1 MQTLRRP
8 KLCDQVARPIRW
20 LLSIGIQFVWLACG
34 VTYAADE
41 FDSQILPLLRD
52 YCNTCHSKEKVEGEL
67 DLQRFSSTGIV
78 KQHTEVWEQ
87 VLHQLE
93 LGEMPPKDAKQLSN
107 HQKQQLMNWV
117 RKTLDEVAIANA
129 GDPGPVILRRLSNRE
144 YTYTLRDLT
153 DVDSLE
159 PARDFPVDG
168 AAGEGFTNVGAAL
181 VMSPALL
188 TKYLDA
194 AKEVSRHMVLL
205 DDGIRFSKSDS
216 AQDWTDETLAAIRAF
231 YARYTTTG
239 DAFKSIQQGIS
250 LDVGTETGR
259 LPLNRYLDALQGR
272 GDTANL
278 SPKYLKLL
286 RDALETSRP
295 SPVLA
300 PLCQKYRA
308 KELVAADIEAWQN
321 VLWRFTTVG
330 HIGKVN
336 GPTAWQEP
344 VTPIVAKQELQ
355 WKLEGNRD
363 HTLYLVATNAGDGDE
378 GDEVVWERPRL
389 VAKGRPDLPIQSIP
403 GVVEYL
409 ESQRT
414 RLIADSEDCLAALAV
429 GKEDA
434 PRESLAIWRE
444 YLGYGVSK
452 LEPLLDRKI
461 ESASGYNFI
470 QGWTGDNALSVLANS
485 SDTSVRTP
493 GTMPGH
499 SIATHPAPDRASVIA
514 WKSSAASV
522 LKIDG
527 SVVHA
532 HPECGNGI
540 EWALEARRGIATE
553 RLASGFSNGSKLIPI
568 GPFNN
573 VRVEP
578 EQVVALVIG
587 PRDGNH
593 SCDLTTVNLTI
604 SDGANTWD
612 MAKDVS
618 PNILTGNPHG
628 PWHFLSQ
635 PTSQGIVNEL
645 PEPIATWRKG
655 PSAELAAKVREHLTI
670 DFPLTHPLLAV
681 ALRSFKPSIENVDL
695 TARAP
700 SVREVT
706 IPAALAEGA
715 TLVVTG
721 RLAAT
726 NSGSVQMQIQADKP
740 TKTDSILAGQA
751 STAQQKA
758 QWSDNRLVTQ
768 HSSPIIANENSQ
780 ERKRFE
786 TAFDEFRS
794 LYPLALCYERIV
806 PVDEVV
812 TLTLYYRE
820 DDHLQRLMLEEPE
833 VRELNRLWNQLRFV
847 SDAPLK
853 QVDAFEQLWQFAT
866 QDADP
871 SAFEPLRDPLKAQA
885 AAFRKVLTG
894 AVPLQKRAIIE
905 FAAKAWR
912 RPLNAKEIADLQSFS
927 PRLMLVRVLTSPAFL
942 YRGEKAPQVTGAVND
957 WELASRLSYFLWS
970 SAPDEPLRA
979 LAAEGNLRDPDV
991 LAAQARRMLKDARV
1005 RRLATE
1011 FGCQYLHVR
1020 DVAELN
1026 EKSER
1031 HFPTFIDVRDDMQ
1044 EEVTRFYV
1052 DMFQNNRSVLA
1063 LIDADYTFINKPLAD
1078 HYGLP
1083 FEGEGWQRI
1092 EGLRDRGRGGVLGF
1106 AATLAKHSGASRTSA
1121 ILRGTWMSEV
1131 ILGEKLP
1138 APPPGVPTLPE
1149 EAPEGLSERQLIERH
1164 SSDERCASC
1173 HKRIDPFG
1181 FALEGFDAIGRI
1193 READTKTVLMDGTA
1207 ISGMSELRG
1216 YLLNQ
1221 RRDDFLKQFSRKLLG
1236 YALGRSV
1243 QLSDQ
1248 PLIEKMVQAK
1258 DHNIGDLIEW
1268 IVRSQQFREIRGNDR
1283 IINQPNV
1290 SLR

>member
-1 MQTLRRP
+1 MKSVLFVSFFAIATLV
-8 KLCDQVARPIRW
+8 LVTSVWADSFEQSIQPI
-20 LLSIGIQFVWLACG
+20 LK
-34 VTYAADE
+34 E
-41 FDSQILPLLRD
+41 
-52 YCNTCHSKEKVEGEL
+52 YCVTCHSTEKVKGEL
-67 DLQRFSSTGIV
+67 DLQRFSSVGIV

-93 LGEMPPKDAKQLSN
+93 SGEMPPKDAKPLSSQ
-107 HQKQQLMNWV
+107 QKHELMSWV

-129 GDPGPVILRRLSNRE
+129 GDPGPVILRRLSNHE

-153 DVDSLE
+153 GVDSLE
-159 PARDFPVDG
+159 PAREFPVDG

-194 AKEVSRHMVLL
+194 AKDVSRRMVLL

-216 AQDWTDETLAAIRAF
+216 QQDWTDETLAAIRAF
-231 YARYTTTG
+231 YARYTTSGT
-239 DAFKSIQQGIS
+239 ASKSVQQGIP

-259 LPLNRYLDALQGR
+259 LPLDSYLDALQSR
-272 GDTANL
+272 GDAPNL
-278 SPKYLKLL
+278 SPKYLRLL
-286 RDALETSRP
+286 RDTLESTRP
-295 SPVLA
+295 SPLLA

-308 KELVAADIEAWQN
+308 KELKAADIEAWQK

-336 GPTAWQEP
+336 GPKAWQEP
-344 VTPIVAKQELQ
+344 VTPIAAKQELQ

-389 VAKGRPDLPIQSIP
+389 VSKGRPDLPIQSIP
-403 GVVEYL
+403 QVIEYL

-414 RLIADSEDCLAALAV
+414 KLIADTEACLAALAA

-434 PRESLAIWRE
+434 PGESLAIWRE
-444 YLGYGVSK
+444 YLGFGISK
-452 LEPLLDRKI
+452 LEPLIDRKM
-461 ESASGYNFI
+461 ESSSGYNFI
-470 QGWTGDNALSVLANS
+470 QGWVGDNALSVLANS
-485 SDTSVRTP
+485 SDTSVRIP

-499 SIATHPAPDRASVIA
+499 SVATHPAPDRASVIA
-514 WKSSAASV
+514 WKSSATSM
-522 LKIDG
+522 LKIQG

-540 EWALEARRGIATE
+540 AWALEVRRGIATE
-553 RLASGFSNGSKLIPI
+553 RLASGFSKGAKLIPF
-568 GPFNN
+568 GPFENI
-573 VRVEP
+573 RVEP

-593 SCDLTTVNLTI
+593 SCDLTSVNLTI
-604 SDGANTWD
+604 SDSANTWD
-612 MAKDVS
+612 LAKDVS
-618 PNILTGNPHG
+618 PNILAGNPHG

-635 PTSQGIVNEL
+635 PASQDIVTDL
-645 PEPIATWRKG
+645 PEPIAAWRKG
-655 PSAELAAKVREHLTI
+655 PSPELAAKVGEHLAK

-681 ALRSFKPSIENVDL
+681 ALRLFKPSATNVDFN
-695 TARAP
+695 AKAP
-700 SVREVT
+700 SIQDVT

-721 RLAAT
+721 RLAAKDA
-726 NSGSVQMQIQADKP
+726 GSVQMQILAAKP
-740 TKTDSILAGQA
+740 AKSDAIVAGQA
-751 STAQQKA
+751 TTAQQKA

-768 HSSPIIANENSQ
+768 HSSPIIVNENSQ

-786 TAFDEFRS
+786 AAFDEFRS
-794 LYPLALCYERIV
+794 LFPLALCYERIV

-812 TLTLYYRE
+812 TLTLYHRE
-820 DDHLQRLMLEEPE
+820 DDHLQRLILEEHE
-833 VRELNRLWNQLRFV
+833 VRELNRLWNHLRFV
-847 SDAPLK
+847 SDVPLK
-853 QVDAFEQLWQFAT
+853 QVVAFEQLWQFAT

-871 SAFEPLRDPLKAQA
+871 SAFEPLREPLKALA
-885 AAFRKVLTG
+885 EAFRKVQKD

-905 FAAKAWR
+905 FAARAWR
-912 RPLNAKEIADLQSFS
+912 RPLSEKEIAELETFS

-970 SAPDEPLRA
+970 SAPDEPLHA
-979 LAAEGNLRDPDV
+979 LAAEGKLHDPDV
-991 LAAQARRMLKDARV
+991 LASQASRMLTDARV

-1031 HFPTFIDVRDDMQ
+1031 HFPTFNGVRDDMQ
-1044 EEVTRFYV
+1044 EEVTRFYI
-1052 DMFQNNRSVLA
+1052 DMLQNNRSVLS
-1063 LIDADYTFINKPLAD
+1063 LLDADYTFINKPLAD

-1083 FEGEGWQRI
+1083 FEGEGWQLI
-1092 EGLRDRGRGGVLGF
+1092 EGMRDRGRGGVLGF
-1106 AATLAKHSGASRTSA
+1106 AATLSKQSGASRTSA

-1138 APPPGVPTLPE
+1138 VPPPGVPTLPE

-1207 ISGMSELRG
+1207 INGMSELRE
-1216 YLLNQ
+1216 YLVNQ
-1221 RRDDFLKQFSRKLLG
+1221 RRNDFLKQFSRKLLG

-1248 PLIEKMVQAK
+1248 PLIEKMIQMPG
-1258 DHNIGDLIEW
+1258 HHFGDMIEL

-1283 IINQPNV
+1283 IVIQPNV
-1290 SLR
+1290 SRN